1 MQALGQELE
10 GVTVVSL
17 EQAVA
22 APYCGLLLAHSGAR
36 VIKIEREGGDFA
48 RSYDKLADGESAYFV
63 WLNGGKQSIV
73 LDIDAPQD
81 RAVLDAMLA
90 RADVLLQNL
99 APGALERRGLTG
111 ATLRKANPGLITCEI
126 TGYGRTG
133 PRAGAKAYDML
144 LQAETGLLSVTGTAD
159 GPARVGISVC
169 DIATGLTAYSAI
181 LRALILRGRTGRGC
195 DLSVSMF
202 DVLADWMN
210 VPLLVQRATGAPPPR
225 LGVEHANFCP
235 YGAYCAGDGGLILL
249 AIQSQREWR
258 VFCAEILRQPD
269 LADDPRFAA
278 NPDRTAN
285 RDALR
290 EIIHA
295 AFAASTRADLLE
307 RLTGAGIASA
317 SLNEPEAVLAH
328 PQLTTRQAFIAPGG
342 ATPVGVPL
350 AGLPVSGALA
360 AGGRIPRLDEHG
372 AALRREFAAS
382 ARVEA
387 AAAQGEK
394 PDEAV

>member
-1 MQALGQELE
+1 MQEMGQELQ
-10 GVTVVSL
+10 GITVVSL

-36 VIKIEREGGDFA
+36 VIKVERAGGDFA
-48 RSYDKLADGESAYFV
+48 RSYDKLTGGESAYFV
-63 WLNGGKQSIV
+63 WLNAGKQSIV
-73 LDIDAPQD
+73 LDIDAPED
-81 RAVLDAMLA
+81 RSVLDALLG

-99 APGALERRGLTG
+99 APGALARRGLTG
-111 ATLRKANPGLITCEI
+111 EALRETNPGLITCEI

-181 LRALILRGRTGRGC
+181 LRALLLRGRTGRGC

-235 YGAYCAGDGGLILL
+235 YGAYAVGEDGQILL

-258 VFCAEILRQPD
+258 IFCAEVLAQPD
-269 LADDPRFAA
+269 LADDPRFAS
-278 NPDRTAN
+278 NPDRTTN

-290 EIIHA
+290 DIIHA
-295 AFAASTRADLLE
+295 AFAGWTRADLLA
-307 RLTGAGIASA
+307 RLTEAGIASA

-328 PQLTTRQAFIAPGG
+328 PQLSQRHVDLGPGDAPG
-342 ATPVGVPL
+342 VDL
-350 AGLPVSGALA
+350 AALPVTGALA
-360 AGGRIPRLDEHG
+360 GGGRIPRLDEHG
-372 AALRREFAAS
+372 AAIRREFADT
-382 ARVEA
+382 EA
-387 AAAQGEK
+387 G
-394 PDEAV
+394 